1 MTFISSFILYWIVQ
15 SYFVPNINSPPH
27 PPVRR
32 RRVCLVWR
40 GRGGCKSPEVLI
52 HGEAPQRAQG
62 EQGLDTPSRTE
73 LSQGEEWVTQ
83 KSLGPEYTLIV
94 TESTPNVL
102 GTSWDTPKNSPRV
115 RAHPLWWSPLLPSP
129 QSAVWKAGSSQRSSC
144 VLTPCPHSFP
154 SPVTNVSHPSLAAP
168 ARLRCL
174 SFPSTLSLPQL
185 LLS

>member
-27 PPVRR
+27 PPVR

-115 RAHPLWWSPLLPSP
+115 RAHPPRWSPLLPSP

-144 VLTPCPHSFP
+144 VLTLCPHSFP

-174 SFPSTLSLPQL
+174 SFPSTLNLPQL
-185 LLS
+185 LSS